1 MIIGTRKL
9 AAALGGAVV
18 VGAVLIYVIW
28 SQQKPETGIALAPD
42 DGSLVAIGKD
52 LYFQECAACHGPDLE
67 GQENWQERL
76 SNGRLPAPPHDASG
90 HTWHHPDQLLF
101 ELTKYGPAVL
111 IGNGYESDMP
121 AYQGKLSD
129 KEIVA
134 VLSFIKSRWPAR
146 IKERH
151 NQINARDRES
161 DK

>member
-42 DGSLVAIGKD
+42 DGSLVAIGED
-52 LYFQECAACHGPDLE
+52 LYIQECAACHGPDLE

-76 SNGRLPAPPHDASG
+76 SNGRLPAPP
-90 HTWHHPDQLLF
+90 Q
-101 ELTKYGPAVL
+101 TKYGPAAL

-121 AYQGKLSD
+121 AYEGKLSD

-134 VLSFIKSRWPAR
+134 VLSFIKSRWPVR
-146 IKERH
+146 IKDRH
-151 NQINARDRES
+151 DQIDARHRAS
-161 DK
+161 SK